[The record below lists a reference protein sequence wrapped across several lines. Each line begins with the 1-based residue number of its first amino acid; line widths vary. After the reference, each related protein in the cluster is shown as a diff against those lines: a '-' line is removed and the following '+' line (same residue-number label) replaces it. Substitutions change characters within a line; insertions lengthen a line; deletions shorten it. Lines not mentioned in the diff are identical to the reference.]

1 MFPDE
6 IPGVAVVVPCHQ
18 EAQRLQGAVEGFR
31 LLQELFPGPATLVLV
46 ENGSTDGTGAL
57 ADSIARD
64 HDDIQVLHLPKAGKG
79 GAIRAGVLSTAAP
92 WVLLADADWSMSPE
106 EAAGLLEPSLSSPIR
121 IACREHPESHR
132 VGEPPGRHLLGRAFN
147 RWIQI
152 LVLPGIQD
160 TQCGFKAMEGDLARE
175 LAGQMKETG
184 WAFDVELLALA
195 RQAGHEPLPV
205 PLTWRHDA
213 NSRIRPLRDAFAM
226 GLAVL
231 RMAWRIR
238 MSS

>member
-1 MFPDE
+1 MSAEEFR
-6 IPGVAVVVPCHQ
+6 GVAVVVPCHQ
-18 EAQRLQGAVEGFR
+18 EAQRLQGAVDGFR
-31 LLQELFPGPATLVLV
+31 LLQGIVPGPATLVLV

-57 ADSIARD
+57 ADSLARD
-64 HDDIQVLHLPKAGKG
+64 QDDILVLHLREAGKG
-79 GAIRAGVLSTAAP
+79 GAIRAGLLATQAP

-106 EAAGLLEPSLSSPIR
+106 DAAGLLVPSLSSPIR
-121 IACREHPESHR
+121 IACREHPESRR

-147 RWIQI
+147 RWIQL

-160 TQCGFKAMEGDLARE
+160 TQCGFKAMEGDLARQ
-175 LAGQMKETG
+175 LAGSMTETG

-195 RQAGHEPLPV
+195 RKAGHEPLPV

>member
-1 MFPDE
+1 MSSGE
-6 IPGVAVVVPCHQ
+6 VPGVAVVVPCHQ
-18 EAQRLQGAVEGFR
+18 EAQRLQGAVDGFR
-31 LLQELFPGPATLVLV
+31 LLQEIVPGPATLVLV

-57 ADSIARD
+57 ADSIAAGL
-64 HDDIQVLHLPKAGKG
+64 DDVQVVHLAKAGKG
-79 GAIRAGVLSTAAP
+79 RAVRAGLLATNAP
-92 WVLLADADWSMSPE
+92 WVLVADADWSMSPE
-106 EAAGLLEPSLSSPIR
+106 ESAGLLAPSLASPIR

-132 VGEPPGRHLLGRAFN
+132 VGEPAGRHFLGRAFN
-147 RWIQI
+147 RWIQL

-160 TQCGFKAMEGDLARE
+160 TQCGFKAMEGDLARQ
-175 LAGQMKETG
+175 LAEKMTETG

-231 RMAWRIR
+231 RMAWRLR